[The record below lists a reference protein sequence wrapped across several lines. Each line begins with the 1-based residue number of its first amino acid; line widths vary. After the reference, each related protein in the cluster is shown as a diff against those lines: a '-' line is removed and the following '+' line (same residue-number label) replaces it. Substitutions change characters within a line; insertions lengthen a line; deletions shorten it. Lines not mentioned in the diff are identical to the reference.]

1 MAAPKEIERK
11 FWVRQLPAFVP
22 ELPHSQ
28 IQQAYL
34 ALGSDGNEIR
44 LRQKDDTYWLTIK
57 TQGDLERSEYETPL
71 SQQQFETLWPA
82 IQPPIIHKTRYL
94 WQREGYNIEVDVYQQ
109 TLKGLIVAEIEF
121 PDKKSA
127 LQYQPEPWMDKDIT
141 HLNFMKNK
149 NLLQFKNFDQV
160 KNSLFS

>member
-57 TQGDLERSEYETPL
+57 RRAISSVL
-71 SQQQFETLWPA
+71 S
-82 IQPPIIHKTRYL
+82 TRRL
-94 WQREGYNIEVDVYQQ
+94 FPNNN
-109 TLKGLIVAEIEF
+109 LKPSGRL
-121 PDKKSA
+121 SN
-127 LQYQPEPWMDKDIT
+127 
-141 HLNFMKNK
+141 HLSFTKLATFGN
-149 NLLQFKNFDQV
+149 V
-160 KNSLFS
+160 KATILK